1 MTWLFYFI
9 FSFLTSLFLSGI
21 IFWFKNKFKLSGL
34 FRWGGLAIVSTFL
47 FSVLLNSEI
56 VLTSGIKF
64 LLLSLLGVLFFG
76 LLDDQKKFS
85 WKTQLFFQFGLAIF
99 LFFGGFQIEQISL
112 PWGGVWEIHSSFLV
126 GMFFLVWV
134 LLIINSV
141 NWLDGK
147 DGLLG
152 TLSFFGAISIFL
164 VSLRPEVNQP
174 ALAILSLLF
183 LGAILGFWVFNFP
196 PAKLEAG
203 TSGSYFVGLIFVGLS
218 LLAGTKIMTT
228 LLVLILPIL
237 DAIRVIWERFREG
250 ESIFS
255 RDEKKR
261 HLHYLLTQI
270 GWSEKKIIGVYSFF
284 WFLALWPEFFLK
296 NRQAKFSW
304 LVGEIVIIW
313 FFFFWTKKRYKK
325 NRS

>member
-1 MTWLFYFI
+1 MTWLLYLI
-9 FSFLTSLFLSGI
+9 FSFLTSLLFSGI
-21 IFWFKNKFKLSGL
+21 IFWFKNKFKFSGL

-47 FSVLLNSEI
+47 FSVLLNPEI

-64 LLLSLLGVLFFG
+64 LLLSLFGVLFFG
-76 LLDDQKKFS
+76 LLDDRKNFS
-85 WKTQLFFQFGLAIF
+85 WKTQLFFQFGLTSF
-99 LFFGGFQIEQISL
+99 LFLGGFQIEQISL
-112 PWGGVWEIHSSFLV
+112 PWGGVWEVPFKFLS
-126 GMFFLVWV
+126 GIFFLGWV
-134 LLIINSV
+134 FLIINSV

-183 LGAILGFWVFNFP
+183 LGAVLGFWVFNFP

-237 DAIRVIWERFREG
+237 DAGRVIFERFREG
-250 ESIFS
+250 KSIFS
-255 RDEKKR
+255 REEKKR
-261 HLHYLLTQI
+261 HLHYLLAQI
-270 GWSEKKIIGVYSFF
+270 GWSEKKIIGAYSFF
-284 WFLALWPEFFLK
+284 WLLALWPEFFLK
-296 NRQAKFSW
+296 NRQAKFGW
-304 LVGEIVIIW
+304 LIGEIGIILL
-313 FFFFWTKKRYKK
+313 FFFWTKKAHKK